1 MPYKRNVES
10 ECNKEFFILNLFQEL
25 NYLVNR
31 PSIVDPITK
40 ELSVTNVKKILLNY
54 LNLDEEKG
62 FPRIY
67 KWSQVSKIN
76 IKKIIFCNFSKFFF

>member
-1 MPYKRNVES
+1 M
-10 ECNKEFFILNLFQEL
+10 KEILKTNIIKNLLILHLFQEL

-76 IKKIIFCNFSKFFF
+76 IKKFIVILANSFLNA